1 MYNLVSVSVDAIERN
16 LFSSMLVRVVFPSLQ
31 RRVAFPSMLVG
42 VVFPP
47 VGRVYLLSLLAR
59 VVFPSSQM
67 TSVFTWYLF
76 INLQDQYPLSSV
88 CVISESE
95 NEYALHSVRECV
107 FVRVSVPSNPFVRQ

>member
-47 VGRVYLLSLLAR
+47 VGRVYLLSLLA
-59 VVFPSSQM
+59 
-67 TSVFTWYLF
+67 
-76 INLQDQYPLSSV
+76 
-88 CVISESE
+88 
-95 NEYALHSVRECV
+95 
-107 FVRVSVPSNPFVRQ
+107 